1 MEGLICCLI
10 SIKGA
15 WCTRPTLRIIVT
27 WSSLHHLCN
36 PILDI
41 PVQALPELHHNG
53 QAIGVPSFIHQF
65 RKLINV
71 VIHRFPSLVVAC
83 GFEFGEGCSCLILWT
98 ELGAEVLFEISPGEE
113 GRKVIRCFLSEDAVS
128 MESCTS
134 GLHKGEGAVDLGLF
148 ISELML
154 TYGDIESA
162 CIKKGSAF
170 EAI

>member
-1 MEGLICCLI
+1 MEGLIRCPV

-15 WCTRPTLRIIVT
+15 CCIIPTLRIIVT
-27 WSSLHHLCN
+27 WSSLHHFRN

-41 PVQALPELHHNG
+41 PVQTLPELHHNG
-53 QAIGVPSFIHQF
+53 QAVGVPGFIHQF

-71 VIHRFPSLVVAC
+71 VILCFPSLVVAR

-113 GRKVIRCFLSEDAVS
+113 GRKVVQCFLSEVAVH

-134 GLHKGEGAVDLGLF
+134 GLHKGEGPVDLGLF

-154 TYGDIESA
+154 T
-162 CIKKGSAF
+162 
-170 EAI
+170 